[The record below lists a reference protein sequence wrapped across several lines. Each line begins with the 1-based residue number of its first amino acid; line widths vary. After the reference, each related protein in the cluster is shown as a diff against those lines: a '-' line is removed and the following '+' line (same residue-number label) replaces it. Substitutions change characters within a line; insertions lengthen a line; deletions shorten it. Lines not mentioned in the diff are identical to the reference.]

1 MSQIKA
7 KHIFLVDDDEDD
19 QFLVKQ
25 VIKQHSPEST
35 VEVLDDGEKLIQALK
50 HASSLPSLVLLD
62 LNMPRM
68 NGLEAL
74 RHVRANQSYDEIPI
88 VILTTS
94 DNEHD
99 RQQALRLQATDYL
112 VKPGSAEQMSQLV
125 SVIKQQWFL

>member
-1 MSQIKA
+1 MSQSNP

-19 QFLVKQ
+19 QFLVQQ
-25 VIKQHSPEST
+25 VIKQYSPEST
-35 VEVLDDGEKLIQALK
+35 VEVLDNGEQLICALK
-50 HASSLPSLVLLD
+50 HTSTLPSLVLLD

-74 RHVRANQSYDEIPI
+74 RHVRADQSYNDVPI

-94 DNEHD
+94 DNDGD

-112 VKPGSAEQMSQLV
+112 VKPGTAEQMGHLV
-125 SVIKQQWFL
+125 AVITQNWL